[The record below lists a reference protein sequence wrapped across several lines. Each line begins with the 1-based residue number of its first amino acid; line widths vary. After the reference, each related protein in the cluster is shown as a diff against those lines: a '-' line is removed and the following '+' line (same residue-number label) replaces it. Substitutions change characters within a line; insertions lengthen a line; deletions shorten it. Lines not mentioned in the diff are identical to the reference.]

1 MKIYTRTGDGG
12 QTGLVGGARVGK
24 HHPRVA
30 AYGEVDELNCA
41 LGAVLAALQ
50 EGPVRKTLAR
60 AQEELFAVGALL
72 ACESVEAGRLP
83 APYDKGLPEAPTKAL
98 EADIDALSA
107 GLPEL
112 KTFILPGGTQAG
124 AALHLAR
131 AVCRRA
137 ERAAVGLPEAPAGVV
152 PYLNRLSDYLFMA
165 ARAVNAQGGRLETP
179 WLGLGK

>member
-24 HHPRVA
+24 HHPQVA

-41 LGAVLAALQ
+41 LGAVLCALQ
-50 EGPVRKTLAR
+50 DGPVRKTLGR
-60 AQEELFAVGALL
+60 VQGELFAVGALL
-72 ACESVEAGRLP
+72 ASEGGRFP
-83 APYDKGLPEAPTKAL
+83 PPYDKGLPEAPTKAL
-98 EADIDALSA
+98 EADIDALTA

-112 KTFILPGGTQAG
+112 KTFILPGGSQAG

-137 ERAAVGLPEAPAGVV
+137 ERAVVGLPRPPAGVV
-152 PYLNRLSDYLFMA
+152 PYLNRLSDYLFTA
-165 ARAVNAQGGRLETP
+165 ARAVNAKDGRPETP
-179 WLGLGK
+179 WPGLGK